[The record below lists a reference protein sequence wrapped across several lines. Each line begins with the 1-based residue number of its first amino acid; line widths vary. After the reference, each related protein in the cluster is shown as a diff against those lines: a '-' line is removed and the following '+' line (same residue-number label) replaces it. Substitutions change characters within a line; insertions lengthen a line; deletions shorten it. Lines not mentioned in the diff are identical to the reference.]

1 VFRSQHCR
9 TRIGVDGNWMQ
20 RAAAGFQAS
29 HRHEMIKAWKIIS
42 EMRRPESNYS
52 HKEYFLVAA
61 SERALALARLRLQRP
76 DLIKSRFTVSGE
88 ADPEY
93 TAWLS
98 MRDGDVLSVMG
109 GSENMT
115 ENLRPLRPRL
125 DAIEDERRD
134 FDAGQSASAL
144 DFFFQFQFDI
154 GS

>member
-1 VFRSQHCR
+1 MPLS
-9 TRIGVDGNWMQ
+9 GVRVVSVKRHDPNLENHL
-20 RAAAGFQAS
+20 RDEAAG
-29 HRHEMIKAWKIIS
+29 
-42 EMRRPESNYS
+42 SNYS

-109 GSENMT
+109 GT
-115 ENLRPLRPRL
+115 
-125 DAIEDERRD
+125 
-134 FDAGQSASAL
+134 
-144 DFFFQFQFDI
+144 
-154 GS
+154 